1 MLLRFKDSRIDDK
14 LVKKQFIKGCKKITL
29 AFKGVVDEDE
39 ELEKD
44 LMNQIE
50 LLISEIS
57 CLEIMGEKLTRK

>member
-44 LMNQIE
+44 LMN
-50 LLISEIS
+50 
-57 CLEIMGEKLTRK
+57 

>member
-44 LMNQIE
+44 LMNQKE

>member
-1 MLLRFKDSRIDDK
+1 
-14 LVKKQFIKGCKKITL
+14 
-29 AFKGVVDEDE
+29 VVDEDE

-44 LMNQIE
+44 LMNQKE